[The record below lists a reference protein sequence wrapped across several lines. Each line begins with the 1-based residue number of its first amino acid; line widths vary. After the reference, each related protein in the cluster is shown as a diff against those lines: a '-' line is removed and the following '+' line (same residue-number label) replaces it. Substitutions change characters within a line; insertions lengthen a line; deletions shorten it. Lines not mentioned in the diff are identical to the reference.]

1 MYYEKNSE
9 DAVSGCVTILV
20 VLAFFLVLDT
30 FMVWLINNIILVG
43 IFGTS
48 ILLTFWQCVL
58 VGLGWTLIVIMLRLI
73 FKNGSKS

>member
-48 ILLTFWQCVL
+48 ILLTFRQFQ
-58 VGLGWTLIVIMLRLI
+58 TFHNQKKIQ
-73 FKNGSKS
+73 